1 MRKVGK
7 YDDDWNLIEVF
18 ENTAELRK
26 AGYRNAYAVLKGVR
40 EHCNGYRFKYIE
52 YKRVLKEYK
61 PIGPTSLVEWK
72 DE

>member
-52 YKRVLKEYK
+52 
-61 PIGPTSLVEWK
+61 
-72 DE
+72 